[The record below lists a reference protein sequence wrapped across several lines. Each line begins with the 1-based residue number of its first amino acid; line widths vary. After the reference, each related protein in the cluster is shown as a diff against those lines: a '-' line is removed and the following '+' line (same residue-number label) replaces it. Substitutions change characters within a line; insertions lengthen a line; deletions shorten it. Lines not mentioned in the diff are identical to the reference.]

1 MRDDEK
7 NYFLCFYY
15 ESLLETINYLCEF
28 LIWGLENMTIKP
40 SKRAQGVEYAIRD
53 VLIPAKQLEK
63 KGITILKLN
72 IGDPNAYDFDT
83 PQHIKDALYKSANE
97 QHNGY
102 APSEGFLELRKAIIE
117 REKTRN
123 NVSYEPDDIC
133 VTTGVTEGLQMLLN
147 ASLDPKDELLIPGP
161 TYPQYNVIT
170 KFADAEPIPYHCI
183 EKENWQPDVDDI
195 RQKITEQTKGIVLI
209 NPNNP
214 TGALYSRKVLKEII
228 DIAGEHNIMV
238 ISDEIYD
245 DLTFDGRQYATASLS
260 KDVPIITF
268 NGFSKVY
275 IMPGWR
281 IGYTMF
287 KHNGELDE
295 IQDAFMRIARSRLC
309 ANSVCQLACI
319 QALRGPQD
327 HIEKVND
334 KLRERRDFSYKRL
347 NEIEGIST
355 AKPDGAFY
363 IFPKIEAMGK
373 GPWKNDKE
381 FVLDLL
387 EEAHVLTV
395 NGSGFC
401 ATYGKDHF
409 RAVIL
414 PPMETL
420 EKAFDAMEGFMKKRL
435 KQHLSIH

>member
-1 MRDDEK
+1 MA
-7 NYFLCFYY
+7 
-15 ESLLETINYLCEF
+15 
-28 LIWGLENMTIKP
+28 IKA
-40 SKRAQGVEYAIRD
+40 SERAQGVEYAIRD
-53 VLIPAKQLEK
+53 VLIPAQKLEK

-83 PQHIKDALYKSANE
+83 PQHIKDALFKATNE
-97 QHNGY
+97 HHNGY
-102 APSEGFLELRKAIIE
+102 APSEGFLELRRAIIE

-123 NVSYEPDDIC
+123 NVSYEPEDIC

-170 KFADAEPIPYHCI
+170 KFADAVPIPYHCI
-183 EKENWQPDVDDI
+183 ENENWQPNVDDI
-195 RQKITEQTKGIVLI
+195 RKKITERTKGIVLI

-214 TGALYSRKVLKEII
+214 TGALYSKKVLKEIL
-228 DIAGEHNIMV
+228 DIAGEHTLMV

-245 DLTFDGRQYATASLS
+245 DLTFDGKQYATASLTN
-260 KDVPIITF
+260 DVPVITF

-275 IMPGWR
+275 VMPGWR

-287 KHNGELDE
+287 KHTGQLDQ

-309 ANSVCQLACI
+309 ANSVCQQACI
-319 QALRGPQD
+319 EALRGPQD
-327 HIEKVND
+327 HIQQINE
-334 KLRERRDFSYKRL
+334 KLRKRRDFSYKRL
-347 NEIEGIST
+347 NEIDGIST

-363 IFPKIEAMGK
+363 IFPKIEAMEK
-373 GPWKNDKE
+373 GLWKNDKE

-387 EEAHVLTV
+387 QEAHVLVV

-401 ATYGKDHF
+401 ATYGKNHF

-414 PPMETL
+414 PPMDTL
-420 EKAFDAMEGFMKKRL
+420 EKAFDAMEEFMKKRL
-435 KQHLSIH
+435 QHS

>member
-1 MRDDEK
+1 M
-7 NYFLCFYY
+7 
-15 ESLLETINYLCEF
+15 
-28 LIWGLENMTIKP
+28 WGLETMVIKA
-40 SKRAQGVEYAIRD
+40 SERAQGVEYAIRD
-53 VLIPAKQLEK
+53 VLIPAQKLEK

-83 PQHIKDALYKSANE
+83 PQHIKDALYKATIE
-97 QHNGY
+97 HHNGY
-102 APSEGFLELRKAIIE
+102 APSEGFLELRRAIIE

-123 NVSYEPDDIC
+123 NISYQPEDIC

-170 KFADAEPIPYHCI
+170 KFADAVPIPYHCI
-183 EKENWQPDVDDI
+183 ENENWQPNVDDI
-195 RQKITEQTKGIVLI
+195 RKKITDRTKGIVLI

-214 TGALYSRKVLKEII
+214 TGALYSKKVLQDIL
-228 DIAGEHNIMV
+228 DIAGEHTLMV

-245 DLTFDGRQYATASLS
+245 DMTFDGKQYATASLTN
-260 KDVPIITF
+260 DVPVITF

-275 IMPGWR
+275 VMPGWR

-287 KHNGELDE
+287 KHTGQLDQ

-309 ANSVCQLACI
+309 ANSVCQQACI
-319 QALRGPQD
+319 EALRGPQD
-327 HIEKVND
+327 HIEHINE
-334 KLRERRDFSYKRL
+334 KLRKRRDFSYKRL

-363 IFPKIEAMGK
+363 IFPKIEAMPK
-373 GPWKNDKE
+373 GLWKNDKE

-387 EEAHVLTV
+387 QEAHVLVV

-401 ATYGKDHF
+401 STYGKDHF

-420 EKAFDAMEGFMKKRL
+420 ENAFNAMDGFMKKRL
-435 KQHLSIH
+435 QHA